1 MTTSNLQPDTII
13 EGPFWPEPV
22 RVLRVREHG
31 STVQVEAVGVVHSR
45 FYDQTIPLE
54 QFNTDVRRMA
64 GGGHTFDADPKLF
77 RLAVE
82 ALRTHL
88 AHAFDPQ
95 FAVSV
100 SQVDPLPHQLVAVY
114 KHMLVLPRIRFLL
127 ADDPGAG
134 KTIMAGLLMRELM
147 QRGDVKR
154 VLVLCPKALTDQ
166 WRREMWERFREP
178 FLLVTGQS
186 VSGGFGQNVWVGN
199 DRVVA
204 SVDLAVQDH
213 ILPGI
218 EQSYWDLVIFD
229 EAHKLSAYR
238 YGAAGRIDKTKRY
251 MLAEKLAT
259 RTKHLLLMTA
269 TPHKGDPENFRLLMA
284 LLDDKVFASQAG
296 TDNALAGE
304 ASPFFLRRMK
314 ESMRD
319 FDGKPLFLP
328 RNVITVPYKLDPHEQ
343 ELYDTVTGYVSNGL
357 AQAEQSSNR
366 NVTLALIILQ
376 RRLASSLYAVTRS
389 LERRR
394 ERLSEELERGRQS
407 RQPFRASKPESLIEY
422 DLDEDE
428 PEELTAVDE
437 EALSGASTARTREE
451 LEAEVT
457 QLDGLIKL
465 ADAVRHKGPERKVA
479 EFRRVIESQM
489 VTDRNEKILVFTEHR
504 DTLTY
509 LTQQLRAWGY
519 SVCNIHGGMRLADR
533 IAAEKEF
540 RGPAQFMVATEA
552 AGEGINLQFCKVM
565 INWDLPWNPTRLEQ
579 RMGRIHRYGQEY
591 EVQVVNLVADSTRE
605 GAVLTRLMEKLAR
618 MRDQLGHDRIYD
630 VVSGVL
636 EAGQVRLDTLIRQA
650 ILNRRSMDDIL
661 GELEFVDTSA
671 SIDNA
676 KAILGEA
683 LATPHIDL
691 GAILGDERD
700 SKERRLTPEFVE
712 RFFID
717 GFRHLSGRIAQ
728 GEDADW
734 KLEFVP
740 ADIRREVRAANTGEF
755 GEENRL
761 LTFRK
766 NRLRREPPA
775 EFLAPD
781 HPLFDAVLDRILE
794 QGRPALAQGTAYMDK
809 EAREPYL
816 VWLLQAGVV
825 NGANE
830 AVHGR
835 LLALRQT
842 GDRFEAVAP
851 GVLLDLPPA
860 DSAPTV
866 PESLRE
872 VADGDAAVARA
883 SAVYSEEYLAEVAA
897 EQERQAAIVEN
908 ALQRSVND
916 TLSDLQARLDR
927 QYQDQSDGKDMGI
940 AMRTTNSQID
950 SLTQELRKRRD
961 ELQHRR
967 VTSIQTPRVVGV
979 AAVIPGPVP
988 RVMEKGLRGGDNT
1001 TVEMAAMKVA
1011 MDHEVAYGRVP
1022 VDVSK
1027 TGVGYD
1033 IRSEAPNGAVRYIE
1047 VKGHTA
1053 TGDVVLYYTEWQMAH
1068 RMGEEF
1074 FIYEINHALTRPEL
1088 RIIQDPVGQGIEPTE
1103 RVVEYHVATS
1113 QIERL
1118 AAVPNDL
1125 EVYGRRRG
1133 SFDFPCPTCGGDL
1146 LGHFNGSVDAAT
1158 MYPNLVCPEC
1168 NSRAVT
1174 IDGRLAVDWD
1184 EDKDTIPVYIDGKQC
1199 WRRYRFVAAAMY
1211 DPYNC
1216 ATSEEFERRIF
1227 PEMEEI
1233 EDVTEDEEQDD

>member
-1 MTTSNLQPDTII
+1 
-13 EGPFWPEPV
+13 
-22 RVLRVREHG
+22 
-31 STVQVEAVGVVHSR
+31 
-45 FYDQTIPLE
+45 
-54 QFNTDVRRMA
+54 
-64 GGGHTFDADPKLF
+64 
-77 RLAVE
+77 
-82 ALRTHL
+82 
-88 AHAFDPQ
+88 
-95 FAVSV
+95 
-100 SQVDPLPHQLVAVY
+100 
-114 KHMLVLPRIRFLL
+114 
-127 ADDPGAG
+127 
-134 KTIMAGLLMRELM
+134 MAGLLMRELM

-186 VSGGFGQNVWVGN
+186 VSAGFGQNVWVEN
-199 DRVVA
+199 DRIVA

-218 EQSYWDLVIFD
+218 EQSNWDLVIFD

-238 YGAAGRIDKTKRY
+238 YGASGRIDKTKRY
-251 MLAEKLAT
+251 MLAEKLASM
-259 RTKHLLLMTA
+259 TKHLLLMTA

-296 TDNALAGE
+296 TDQALAGE

-314 ESMRD
+314 EAMRD
-319 FDGKPLFLP
+319 FDGRPLFLP
-328 RNVITVPYKLDPHEQ
+328 RIVTTVPYKLDPHEQ
-343 ELYDTVTGYVSNGL
+343 ELYDAVTDYVSNGL

-376 RRLASSLYAVTRS
+376 RRLASSLYAVSRS

-394 ERLSEELERGRQS
+394 DRLSDELEQARRS
-407 RQPFRASKPESLIEY
+407 RQPMQALGTGSPIEY
-422 DLDEDE
+422 DPDEDE
-428 PEELTAVDE
+428 PEELTDADE
-437 EALSGASTARTREE
+437 ETLSGASTARTPEE

-457 QLDGLIKL
+457 QLESLIKL
-465 ADAVRHKGPERKVA
+465 AESVRRAGPERKLA
-479 EFRRVIESQM
+479 EFRRVIESQT

-509 LTQQLRAWGY
+509 LTQQLRDWGY

-533 IAAEKEF
+533 ISAEKEF

-565 INWDLPWNPTRLEQ
+565 INWDLPWNPNRLEQ

-591 EVQVVNLVADSTRE
+591 EVQVVNVVADSTRE
-605 GAVLTRLMEKLAR
+605 GAVLTRLMEKLER
-618 MRDQLGHDRIYD
+618 MREQLGHDRIYD

-661 GELEFVDTSA
+661 DELEFVDNSA
-671 SIDNA
+671 SITNA
-676 KAILGEA
+676 REILGEA
-683 LATPHIDL
+683 LATDHIDMV
-691 GAILGDERD
+691 GILGDERD

-717 GFRHLSGRIAQ
+717 GFRHVNGRIAR
-728 GEDADW
+728 GADADW

-740 ADIRREVRAANTGEF
+740 ADIRREVRAGNTGEF

-766 NRLRREPPA
+766 DRLRREPPV

-781 HPLFDAVLDRILE
+781 HPLFDAVLDRVLA
-794 QGRPALAQGTAYMDK
+794 QGRPALAQGTAFIDK
-809 EAREPYL
+809 DAVQPYL

-830 AVHGR
+830 VVHGR
-835 LLALRQT
+835 LLALRQI
-842 GDRFEAVAP
+842 GDRFEPVAP
-851 GVLLDLPPA
+851 GVLLDLPPSDA
-860 DSAPTV
+860 APSI
-866 PESLRE
+866 PQSLRE
-872 VADGDAAVARA
+872 IADGDAAVAQA
-883 SAVYSEEYLAEVAA
+883 STFYSQEYLAEVAA
-897 EQERQAAIVEN
+897 EQERQAGIVES

-916 TLSDLQARLDR
+916 TLSDLQVRLDR
-927 QYQDQSDGKDMGI
+927 QHQDQADGKDMGI
-940 AMRTTNSQID
+940 AIRTTNSQID
-950 SLTQELRKRRD
+950 SLTGELRKRRD
-961 ELQHRR
+961 ELLHRR

-979 AAVIPGPVP
+979 AAAMPGPVP
-988 RVMEKGLRGGDNT
+988 RVMEEGRSGGDNT

-1011 MDHEVAYGRVP
+1011 MDHEIAYGRTP

-1033 IRSEAPNGAVRYIE
+1033 VRSEAPDGSVRYIE

-1053 TGDVVLYYTEWQMAH
+1053 TGDIVLYYTEWQMAH
-1068 RMGEEF
+1068 RMRNEF
-1074 FIYEINHALTRPEL
+1074 FIYEVNHALTGPEL
-1088 RIIQDPVGQGIEPTE
+1088 RIVQDPVGQGIEPTE
-1103 RVVEYHVATS
+1103 RVVEYHVQST

-1118 AAVPNDL
+1118 AILPNDL

-1133 SFDFPCPTCGGDL
+1133 ERDFPCPICGSDL
-1146 LGHFNGSVDAAT
+1146 LDHFNGDVEIAT
-1158 MYPNLVCPEC
+1158 MYPNLVCPDC
-1168 NSRAVT
+1168 HNRAVT
-1174 IDGRLAVDWD
+1174 ADGELAANWSEYQDD
-1184 EDKDTIPVYIDGKQC
+1184 IPVYIDGKQC
-1199 WRRYRFVAAAMY
+1199 WRRSRFWNAAMY

-1216 ATSEEFERRIF
+1216 ATKEEFENRIF
-1227 PEMEEI
+1227 PDMVEI
-1233 EDVTEDEEQDD
+1233 GDEDIEEDEEQDD